1 MAVPKAKT
9 KMTRSNWSRSKRPNT
24 KTKDLALSQNVTVMS
39 RYGSKSIAKYAST
52 YMSRD
57 NAAMPPIDDVSVK
70 PHDID
75 DATDDV
81 LIAENDI
88 SRDSMGIHRE
98 RRLFDA
104 SSNGLTYDEML
115 KKIKTFES
123 AQASGHT
130 SIIQVISF
138 SQKYL
143 CDQNILSKDFS
154 DTKGQL
160 ARSLDDS
167 KLRIAIR
174 SSVDKMAKQSGFS
187 NLEYVAAIHGNTNH
201 PHVHLAMIETDDNA
215 TGRLAAREKTDQ
227 LDDDA
232 ENYKSI
238 GKSPAAVAYDRSH
251 HLTSTVERGMM
262 RQSEIDFFRQEIDN
276 SLTNM
281 SDLVTVRD
289 LEYQRTYASV
299 VNLDVLRHAH
309 HDKAFM
315 NDFAQVAALLKKPI
329 KQDTVV
335 NLALDRRVERM
346 SRTLLSGS
354 DFGQTKYMAVQYQLA
369 TKLAK
374 EQALA
379 KAVMIHSAETPSQET
394 VADYVT
400 MDLDVSKYNG
410 VVLTP
415 SEFSDQNQD
424 LNPQIYL
431 DYVTRYKS
439 FIETPS
445 MSNLEGLVL
454 RLPKEL
460 DTTENVK
467 DIVSRQD
474 QMLVDMTKSSVYQ
487 MLSHVKEDDVVG
499 ADIRQSL
506 AKSLKNIRGN
516 YLAGVSESD
525 EKSDEIKSFQK
536 RLRSV
541 GVRKSS
547 SNNTLAEIVTTAER
561 GRVIDRAPDEIKS
574 ARELLKSTYKEN
586 INDLDAMMTVSAGR
600 HLSKDD
606 RQDLLEKS
614 RNLREVTLGTG
625 DLSNAGSMLH
635 AALSAEIY
643 NTGSLERVHK
653 LKLGEREELF
663 LAYKEAT
670 LNKVSAITVAI
681 DDLNKGVSFS
691 EPVRQQSMRSDLT
704 DTLKDM
710 SDGYTSKLAFVDK
723 VEEIAKLPDADEK
736 DAIAQLMLSQA
747 IWREGMD
754 AGLASTEIEN
764 RIKSQ
769 SDLSTQDK
777 LAITMSMSLNELSND
792 IEEQTNNAMKIA
804 QEMSAENNDNDFDA
818 SKLLNDHLR
827 QNRLKSVDDT
837 YTSENVSLTD
847 SDIVYNPSNYE
858 FVVDNQNIVKRDILA
873 KSLSENETMQ
883 LNVVVKHFD
892 DAVKNQNT
900 DVVLTNLEKE
910 RRDSQKL
917 SMQDV
922 VILDNE
928 IKMSY
933 DRLVEKDLYEQQ
945 QRLANVHDLTLS
957 NDVKSL
963 ESYEMSIKQHQVAA
977 ETHTSEYQDDV
988 VIQHTK
994 ANTIEKDRDALAK
1007 NKDKDK
1013 DKGLSR

>member
-57 NAAMPPIDDVSVK
+57 NAAMPPIDDVGVK

-75 DATDDV
+75 DITDDALV
-81 LIAENDI
+81 AENDI

-115 KKIKTFES
+115 KKIKIFEK

-143 CDQNILSKDFS
+143 CDQNVLSKDFS
-154 DTKGQL
+154 DVKGQL

-174 SSVDKMAKQSGFS
+174 SSVAKMAEQSGFS

-201 PHVHLAMIETDDNA
+201 PHVHVAMIETDDNA

-227 LDDDA
+227 LADDA
-232 ENYKSI
+232 ENNYKSI
-238 GKSPAAVAYDRSH
+238 GKSPAALAYDRKH

-315 NDFAQVAALLKKPI
+315 NDFAQVVALLKKPI

-354 DFGQTKYMAVQYQLA
+354 DFGQTKYMAAQYQLA
-369 TKLAK
+369 VKLAK

-394 VADYVT
+394 VDDYAT
-400 MDLDVSKYNG
+400 MNLDVSKYNG

-487 MLSHVKEDDVVG
+487 MLSHVKKDDVVG

-541 GVRKSS
+541 GVRNSS
-547 SNNTLAEIVTTAER
+547 PDDTLAEIVTTAEH

-614 RNLREVTLGTG
+614 RNLRELTLGTG

-670 LNKVSAITVAI
+670 LNKVAAITVAI
-681 DDLNKGVSFS
+681 DDLNKGISFS

-710 SDGYTSKLAFVDK
+710 SDGYASKLEFVDK
-723 VEEIAKLPDADEK
+723 IEEIAKLPDADEK
-736 DAIAQLMLSQA
+736 EAIAQLMLSQA

-754 AGLASTEIEN
+754 AGLASAEIED

-792 IEEQTNNAMKIA
+792 IEEQTYKAVKIA
-804 QEMSAENNDNDFDA
+804 QEMSSENNDNDFDA

-827 QNRLKSVDDT
+827 QNRLKSVDNT
-837 YTSENVSLTD
+837 YTSEDVSLID
-847 SDIVYNPSNYE
+847 SDIVYNPANYE
-858 FVVDNQNIVKRDILA
+858 FVVDNQNIVKRDVFA
-873 KSLSENETMQ
+873 KSLSENEVMQ

-900 DVVLTNLEKE
+900 DIVLANLEKE
-910 RRDSQKL
+910 RRESQKL

-933 DRLVEKDLYEQQ
+933 DRLVEKDLYERQ

-963 ESYEMSIKQHQVAA
+963 ESYEMSTKQHQVVV
-977 ETHTSEYQDDV
+977 ETHKPEHQDEA
-988 VIQHTK
+988 VIQHTT
-994 ANTIEKDRDALAK
+994 ANTIEKDRNALAK

-1013 DKGLSR
+1013 GLSR